1 MDASFQLVASIVL
14 AGLAATY
21 LVGRYLYRRK
31 RTSGCSS
38 YAANRT
44 RKTMIGTRRAPSDS

>member
-1 MDASFQLVASIVL
+1 MDVSFQLVASIFL

-31 RTSGCSS
+31 RTSACSS
-38 YAANRT
+38 CAANRT
-44 RKTMIGTRRAPSDS
+44 RKTMIGTRRGPSGS